1 MTTSDINTQPL
12 NTGRDRSYSKYDR
25 WLAEQDVPVHTGY
38 YVDDAREIERGWWS
52 LRGCPAA
59 ILNLVGQQ
67 GVSEAHV
74 LEIPPGESIPPFR
87 MALEDVVYVLEGHGI
102 CTVWAEGHPK
112 VSFEWQKHSLFRI
125 PENYYYQ
132 LSNVRGGSPALTI
145 HISYLPLAMATNA
158 NAKYIFDNPFVD
170 AGELYGDEEGFYAH
184 EAHAIQRENGR
195 TEWYGNF
202 FPDLTIWDNLTEYG
216 GPGRLALSGGIT
228 FPQSA
233 HRPGL
238 MVLPSR
244 RYRAAHRHGPGVTII
259 GIQEAHGFVIMW
271 PPGGGPDDY
280 ILTPWQEGSV
290 FVPPNMWYH
299 QHINSGPL
307 ENRQLRLFPPRPIM
321 NYSFLDPKQWI
332 PFTEEDPW
340 VRQKFEEDLASQGLT
355 SLMPEEAYTNPDF
368 EWPADFLKD

>member
-1 MTTSDINTQPL
+1 MGDELEFNPYYGVFPYHDFVKEEGI
-12 NTGRDRSYSKYDR
+12 
-25 WLAEQDVPVHTGY
+25 PVHEAY
-38 YVDDAREIERGWWS
+38 AVDCHTLAVEPWERLGG
-52 LRGCPAA
+52 LGAY
-59 ILNLVGQQ
+59 IHLVGRSDYLSAY
-67 GVSEAHV
+67 VV
-74 LEIPPGESIPPFR
+74 EIPPGGQLNVEQHMHDELMHVISGR
-87 MALEDVVYVLEGHGI
+87 GA
-102 CTVWAEGHPK
+102 TVIEEPNGKKH
-112 VSFEWQKHSLFRI
+112 SFEWGPNSIFGI
-125 PENYYYQ
+125 P
-132 LSNVRGGSPALTI
+132 L
-145 HISYLPLAMATNA
+145 
-158 NAKYIFDNPFVD
+158 NAKHQLFNGSGTEPARLAAVTDLPIIFNIFHRKEFIFDNPFVD
-170 AGELYGDEEGFYAH
+170 TGELYGDEEGFYAH

-259 GIQEAHGFVIMW
+259 GIQEARGFVVMW

-321 NYSFLDPKQWI
+321 NYSFVDPKQWI

-340 VRQKFEEDLASQGLT
+340 IRQKFEEDLANQNLT
-355 SLMPEEAYTNPDF
+355 SLMPEEAYVNPDF
-368 EWPADFLKD
+368 EWPEDFLKDKD